1 MSEVD
6 YERINLSNIFLS
18 DMQPIFLPSNYDNI
32 SHELLNESKEAP
44 LKQHIKFISVKQDSP
59 SVSLLQKKTNPK
71 NDNYNMGIDNSNNG
85 RWSKEEQNL
94 FAEAVLKYGNDWKN
108 IQNHVSSRNITQV
121 RSHAQKFLMKL
132 KESNLLKE
140 RGLEQNLSWTK
151 IMNFLKNNLT
161 YDELKDVLF
170 SVEQTG
176 QKKNRNESS
185 KSNKNKNKINKN
197 NNKNSSIDENN
208 SKIINGV
215 DEENNNYNYGNN
227 YLNIDFEEDNYN
239 IKNKMIKEEEEE
251 KEMLQ
256 KFIECFNSSSS
267 EITLNSSFEE
277 NSRKDCANDA
287 EYNFLIE
294 SPIKYRNTS
303 DFI

>member
-71 NDNYNMGIDNSNNG
+71 NDDYNMGINNSNNG

-151 IMNFLKNNLT
+151 IMNFLKSNLT

-185 KSNKNKNKINKN
+185 KSNKNKN
-197 NNKNSSIDENN
+197 SSIDENN
-208 SKIINGV
+208 SKLINGV

-227 YLNIDFEEDNYN
+227 YLNIGFEEDNYN

>member
-71 NDNYNMGIDNSNNG
+71 KDDYNMGINNSNNG

-176 QKKNRNESS
+176 QKKNRNESL

-208 SKIINGV
+208 SKLINGV

-227 YLNIDFEEDNYN
+227 YLNIGFEEDNYN

-303 DFI
+303 AFI

>member
-18 DMQPIFLPSNYDNI
+18 DMQPIFLPINYDNI

-208 SKIINGV
+208 SKLINGV
-215 DEENNNYNYGNN
+215 D
-227 YLNIDFEEDNYN
+227 
-239 IKNKMIKEEEEE
+239 
-251 KEMLQ
+251 
-256 KFIECFNSSSS
+256 
-267 EITLNSSFEE
+267 
-277 NSRKDCANDA
+277 
-287 EYNFLIE
+287 
-294 SPIKYRNTS
+294 
-303 DFI
+303 

>member
-18 DMQPIFLPSNYDNI
+18 DMQPIFLPINYDNI

-208 SKIINGV
+208 SKLINGV

-227 YLNIDFEEDNYN
+227 YLNIGFEEDNYN

-277 NSRKDCANDA
+277 NSRKNCANDA

>member
-71 NDNYNMGIDNSNNG
+71 KDDYNMGINNSNNG

-176 QKKNRNESS
+176 QKKNRNESL

-208 SKIINGV
+208 SKLINGV

-303 DFI
+303 AFI